1 MKKRDVTNVGQATR
15 RGVLGGMAAA
25 TLAPLGLGAAM
36 AQTARPSAPA
46 APTPPAAPAASAARP
61 PMPQGGR
68 GPLKVLFI
76 TQYKDFDRDD
86 LFKTLDSMGDTISWT
101 HVENPVAQVCFEPR
115 IADQFDVFLFY
126 DAYAGRDYN
135 YDPATGRPR
144 IDPATGRPHIIE
156 NKPSQALQDS
166 FRDLLRRGDKGFVFM
181 HHAIASW
188 VHTWPE
194 YSEVIGAAADWTRPL
209 TVRGKT
215 YPPSGYREGVAQRI
229 SVVDKTHPVMQG
241 VEDFDIVDEVYLCP
255 IFEDSVHPLTRTNIN
270 NVPEYFRPAQASHPL
285 GSNMTSWV
293 KTAEN
298 SPIVYLLHGHD
309 KQAYVNE
316 SFRKILLNAIN
327 WAASD
332 ESKAWARQNPSKIF
346 A

>member
-1 MKKRDVTNVGQATR
+1 
-15 RGVLGGMAAA
+15 
-25 TLAPLGLGAAM
+25 M
-36 AQTARPSAPA
+36 AQSVP
-46 APTPPAAPAASAARP
+46 APTPAPARPMTRP

-68 GPLKVLFI
+68 GKTKVLFI

-86 LFKTLDSMGDTISWT
+86 LFKTLDAMGETISWT

-144 IDPATGRPHIIE
+144 LNPNTGRPDIIE

-166 FRDLLRRGDKGFVFM
+166 FKTLLRRGDKGFVFM

-194 YSEVIGAAADWTRPL
+194 YSEVIGGAADWTRPL

-229 SVVDKTHPVMQG
+229 TVVDKTHPVMKG
-241 VEDFDIVDEVYLCP
+241 VEDFDIIDEVYLCP
-255 IFEDSVHPLTRTNIN
+255 IFEDAVHPLTRTNIN

-298 SPIVYLLHGHD
+298 SPVVYLQHGHD
-309 KQAYVNE
+309 KAAYTNE
-316 SFRKILLNAIN
+316 SFRKILMNAIN
-327 WAASD
+327 WTASE
-332 ESKAWARQNPSKIF
+332 ESKTWARGHPSKIF
-346 A
+346 T